1 MMKNRCLQ
9 HNLQLSLQT
18 INCVNGVGPVANLIK
33 LMIEQI
39 QQMPLILDDLLFV
52 VEDVEAYSLQ

>member
-1 MMKNRCLQ
+1 MF
-9 HNLQLSLQT
+9 LQT
-18 INCVNGVGPVANLIK
+18 ISCVNGVGPIANVNK

-39 QQMPLILDDLLFV
+39 QQMPLILDELLYI

>member
-1 MMKNRCLQ
+1 M
-9 HNLQLSLQT
+9 SLQT

-39 QQMPLILDDLLFV
+39 QQMPLLLDELLYIV
-52 VEDVEAYSLQ
+52 QDVEASTLQ